1 MFLVFFFNG
10 LIWGGGSR
18 KREYFR
24 KHFTELCLV
33 ECKLTGVSRM
43 VTAQASTAHQQRS
56 SPEAL
61 RSDLLLSPGTVLQ
74 KASSGLSSELS
85 SVN

>member
-10 LIWGGGSR
+10 LIWGGVVGRGSTL
-18 KREYFR
+18 EYS
-24 KHFTELCLV
+24 TELCLV
-33 ECKLTGVSRM
+33 ECKLTGVNRM
-43 VTAQASTAHQQRS
+43 VPAQASTAHQRGS

-61 RSDLLLSPGTVLQ
+61 RSDLLLSPGTALQ

-85 SVN
+85 SVS